1 MTIMVIIIMTAA
13 AVAMVMAMMILVVM
27 VVMVMMVMVV
37 MMMVMMMV
45 VVMWVTDLGSQQ
57 CEPLPWA
64 GWHQLQPHTG
74 KDLKNHK
81 RFMKLHIPRNIM

>member
-13 AVAMVMAMMILVVM
+13 AVAMVMAMMMVEVM
-27 VVMVMMVMVV
+27 R
-37 MMMVMMMV
+37 
-45 VVMWVTDLGSQQ
+45 VTDLGSQQ

>member
-13 AVAMVMAMMILVVM
+13 AVAMVMAMMILVV
-27 VVMVMMVMVV
+27 VV
-37 MMMVMMMV
+37 VMMMV
-45 VVMWVTDLGSQQ
+45 VVMRVTDLGSQQ

-81 RFMKLHIPRNIM
+81 SFMNLHIPRNIM

>member
-1 MTIMVIIIMTAA
+1 MISPLLGSGCTVGGTVMTIMVIIIMTAA
-13 AVAMVMAMMILVVM
+13 AVAMVMAMMMVEVM
-27 VVMVMMVMVV
+27 R
-37 MMMVMMMV
+37 
-45 VVMWVTDLGSQQ
+45 VTDLGSQQ